1 MTTSASCRCDEARRR
16 IRWERGFLLLL
27 VAVHWLPAAAAEL
40 PEGMQIHGFLSQGFV
55 STTHNN
61 FFGPSQNGVSADF
74 NELGVNASY
83 RPDPDLQFS
92 AQLLSRHAGGTD
104 HGKVRLDYGFVDYT
118 VAAGEA
124 GRWGILA
131 GKIKIPLG
139 FYNATRDVAFTRP
152 SILLPQS
159 IYFDRARNFALSA
172 PGASLYG
179 ERVGD
184 GEDIYLRFGAVRPQ
198 VDDKDTK
205 YAFLGADRLGNLD
218 GDASYV
224 GQVLLDRDGG
234 RLRLA
239 LSAAQI
245 NMSYRPGS
253 GDVLGPGTVR
263 FAPGIISAQIN
274 AERWSLTSEYAL
286 ERVDYRGFGA
296 PIPDTTGTSE
306 QYYVQGTW
314 RFSPRWEGLL
324 RYDVLYLDRSDRNGT
339 RFAART
345 GLPAYERYAKDWTA
359 GVSFNVTPSFLLRGE
374 FHSVDGAAWLPFED
388 NPDPF
393 AISRRWNMFLL
404 QASYRF

>member
-16 IRWERGFLLLL
+16 IPRKSGILLLL
-27 VAVHWLPAAAAEL
+27 AAVQWLPAAAAEL

-104 HGKVRLDYGFVDYT
+104 HGKVRVDYGFVDYT
-118 VAAGEA
+118 VAAGET
-124 GRWGILA
+124 GRWGVLA

-172 PGASLYG
+172 PGASFYG

-184 GEDIYLRFGAVRPQ
+184 GEDLYLRFGAVRPQ
-198 VDDKDTK
+198 VDDEDTK
-205 YAFLGADRLGNLD
+205 QAFLGAGRLGSME
-218 GDASYV
+218 GDTSFV
-224 GQVLLDRDGG
+224 GQALIDRDGG

-239 LSAAQI
+239 LSVAQI
-245 NMSYRPGS
+245 NMMYRPGA
-253 GDVLGPGTVR
+253 GDVLGAGKVR
-263 FAPGIISAQIN
+263 FAPAIVSAQVN
-274 AERWSLTSEYAL
+274 AERWSLTSEYAM
-286 ERVDYRGFGA
+286 ERVSRHGFGTA
-296 PIPDTTGTSE
+296 VLGLTNTSE
-306 QYYVQGTW
+306 QYYIQGTW

-324 RYDVLYLDRSDRNGT
+324 RYDVLYLDRSDRNGV
-339 RFAART
+339 RFNART
-345 GLPAYERYAKDWTA
+345 GLPAYENYAKDWTA

-374 FHSVDGAAWLPFED
+374 FHCVDGAAWLPFED

-393 AISRRWNMFLL
+393 AISRRWNMLLL